1 MRKIILDLCLTGC
14 DLKPQAGYL
23 DSLVDNDISVVAVAC
38 ANQGI
43 EDHDHAPDDLGNY
56 EFLQRPS
63 QEIKKELE
71 KLHEKKRAPL
81 SADHQNSDDDFIPLV
96 DLDRAV
102 VIDDFEK
109 ILVPTD
115 SGVPLFLACLRFDFN
130 DAKSQLLL
138 MSAGERERYMTA
150 SLEAAAI
157 SPGFQKNEFDEFFN
171 QVFDD
176 LNIDA
181 ATRHIPFLAASMES
195 IAIDILMRRKK
206 KLAEEDDD
214 DAPVVPRR
222 RSVERA

>member
-1 MRKIILDLCLTGC
+1 MRKNILDLCMTGC

-43 EDHDHAPDDLGNY
+43 EGYDKAPDDLSNF
-56 EFLQRPS
+56 EFLKRPP

-71 KLHEKKRAPL
+71 KLHEKQRAPL
-81 SADHQNSDDDFIPLV
+81 SADHQNCDEDFVSLV

-115 SGVPLFLACLRFDFN
+115 PGVSLFLSCLRFDLD
-130 DAKSQLLL
+130 DAKAQLLKL
-138 MSAGERERYMTA
+138 TAAERKRYLTA

-157 SPGFQKNEFDEFFN
+157 APGFVMADFEKLFDF
-171 QVFDD
+171 VFDD
-176 LNIDA
+176 LDIEIA
-181 ATRHIPFLAASMES
+181 KQHIPFLKAEIEGRTSA
-195 IAIDILMRRKK
+195 ILMRRIIV
-206 KLAEEDDD
+206 EGED
-214 DAPVVPRR
+214 DAPVAPRR